1 MTEYCDTSLMSSM
14 NDVTSTYFFE
24 ENTPTTINKQLSSF
38 IVIDTIRNFIAEQFE
53 YTFGAKPATCNLEM
67 LVDGFLLFNLHKNK
81 YMLKNKEAL
90 LIYVNDK
97 LISVEEKEY
106 FLHIFLFNQRPK
118 YLSVNEHEYLRACGD
133 LEGFN
138 DCNNQQQYNQQ
149 QYNQPQ
155 SKFCSP
161 TKISNELADFLGR
174 ERGSKMARTDVTREI
189 NKYILAHKLQDNK
202 QKRKINPNE
211 KLSTLFKLKPDDE
224 LTYLNIQRYIS
235 PHVNC

>member
-14 NDVTSTYFFE
+14 NEVTSTYFFE

-53 YTFGAKPATCNLEM
+53 YTFGAKPALSNLEM

-90 LIYVNDK
+90 LIYVNNK
-97 LISVEEKEY
+97 SISVEEKEY

-118 YLSVNEHEYLRACGD
+118 YLSADEHEYLRACGD
-133 LEGFN
+133 LKGFN
-138 DCNNQQQYNQQ
+138 DFNNQQQYNQ
-149 QYNQPQ
+149 PL
-155 SKFCSP
+155 SKFCTP

-189 NKYILAHKLQDNK
+189 NKYIRAHKLQDKDNG
-202 QKRKINPNE
+202 RKINPNE

>member
-14 NDVTSTYFFE
+14 NEVTSTYFFE
-24 ENTPTTINKQLSSF
+24 ENTPTIINKQLSSF
-38 IVIDTIRNFIAEQFE
+38 IVIDTIRNFIAHQFE
-53 YTFGAKPATCNLEM
+53 YTFGAKPATNNLEM

-97 LISVEEKEY
+97 SISVEEKEY
-106 FLHIFLFNQRPK
+106 FLHIFLFNQQPK
-118 YLSVNEHEYLRACGD
+118 YLSIDEHEYLRACGD

-138 DCNNQQQYNQQ
+138 DFNNQQQQLSKISLT
-149 QYNQPQ
+149 

-174 ERGSKMARTDVTREI
+174 ERGTEMARTDVTREI
-189 NKYILAHKLQDNK
+189 NKYILAHKLQDNE
-202 QKRKINPNE
+202 QKRIINPNE
-211 KLSTLFKLKPDDE
+211 KLTTLFKLKPDDE